1 MLKTEN
7 RFFNISNVK
16 GDMAIYLFIYNFK
29 EYSFSKAGIP
39 LRKKNFRNERYFSC
53 LQLHLY
59 CKLIASDEKNRFR

>member
-16 GDMAIYLFIYNFK
+16 GDMAIYLYIYNFK

-39 LRKKNFRNERYFSC
+39 LRKKKTFEMKGIFRVCSSTY
-53 LQLHLY
+53 
-59 CKLIASDEKNRFR
+59 IAS

>member
-29 EYSFSKAGIP
+29 EYSFSKAGTP
-39 LRKKNFRNERYFSC
+39 
-53 LQLHLY
+53 
-59 CKLIASDEKNRFR
+59 